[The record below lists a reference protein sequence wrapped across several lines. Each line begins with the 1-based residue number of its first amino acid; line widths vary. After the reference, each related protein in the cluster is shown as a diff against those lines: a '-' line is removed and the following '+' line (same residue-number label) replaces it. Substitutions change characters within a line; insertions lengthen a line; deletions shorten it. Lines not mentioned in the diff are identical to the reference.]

1 MNVTASQTETERIQ
15 LGAQAGSGA
24 ARTREGWRD
33 AARHLTL
40 TAPAFLLITLF
51 FIFPIIVVMFV
62 SVTDPEFGFQNYA
75 WVFSSPLALRSA
87 ATTFAISLSVTL
99 ICLLLAYPY
108 AYLMTIVS
116 DRTRGVMTML
126 VMVPLWTSI
135 LVRTLAWVVLL
146 QDSGPINAFFE
157 SVGIGHVQLIRTPLG
172 VAVGMAQVLMPFMV
186 MPLYSSLSRIEP
198 RLVPAAQ
205 SLGARPIVAFFRVF
219 LPLSKPGIFS
229 GSITVF
235 ILALGFYIIPSLLG
249 SPKDPMFPSLIQ
261 LQVSG
266 FLQWGRGTA
275 LGVCL
280 LVAALL
286 ALFLVTK
293 LTKSGFTVPGA
304 QNR

>member
-1 MNVTASQTETERIQ
+1 MNQSDTERIQ
-15 LGAQAGSGA
+15 LGADAGSPRGGE
-24 ARTREGWRD
+24 RWRET
-33 AARHLTL
+33 ARHLSL

-51 FIFPIIVVMFV
+51 FAFPIIVVIVV
-62 SVTDPEFGFQNYA
+62 SVTDPVPGLQNYA
-75 WVFSSPLALRSA
+75 WVFTSPLALRSA
-87 ATTFAISLSVTL
+87 LTTVVISLSVTL

-108 AYLMTIVS
+108 AHLMTIVS
-116 DRTRGVMTML
+116 ERTRAVMTLL

-146 QDSGPINAFFE
+146 QDTGPVNAFFE
-157 SVGIGHVQLIRTPLG
+157 TVGIGHVQLIRTPLG
-172 VAVGMAQVLMPFMV
+172 VAIGMAQVLLPFMV
-186 MPLYSSLSRIEP
+186 MPLYSSISRIEP

-205 SLGARPIVAFFRVF
+205 SLGARPVVAFFKVF

-249 SPKDPMFPSLIQ
+249 SPQDPMFPSLIQ

-266 FLQWGRGTA
+266 FLEWGRGTA

-280 LVAALL
+280 LAAALL